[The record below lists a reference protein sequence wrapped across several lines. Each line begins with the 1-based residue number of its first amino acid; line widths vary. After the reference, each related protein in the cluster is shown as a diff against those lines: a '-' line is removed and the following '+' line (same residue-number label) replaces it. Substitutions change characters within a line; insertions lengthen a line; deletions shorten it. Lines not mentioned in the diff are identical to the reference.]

1 MSTTM
6 PLASPTSE
14 QPVVVTPD
22 VMWRFSVE
30 HYHAMIQAGI
40 LTEDDPVE
48 LLEGWLVTKM
58 SKNPKHRISTRR
70 ARKALERIVPP
81 GWYVD
86 SQEPL
91 TTANSEPEPDGMIAR
106 GETDQYPDRH
116 PGPQDVA
123 LVVEV
128 ADSSLQRDRSL
139 KKRLYAAAGIPVY
152 WIVNL
157 IDGQLEV
164 YTDPSGPAEQP
175 DYRQQRHYGS
185 ADTVPVVI
193 EAREV
198 GHIAVRDLL
207 P

>member
-1 MSTTM
+1 MSATM

-14 QPVVVTPD
+14 QPVVVSPD
-22 VMWRFSVE
+22 VMWRFSVA

-58 SKNPKHRISTRR
+58 PKNPKHRIATRLVR
-70 ARKALERIVPP
+70 QALESIVAP

-91 TTANSEPEPDGMIAR
+91 TTADSEPEPDGMVVR
-106 GETDQYPDRH
+106 SETRQYLNRH
-116 PGPQDVA
+116 PGPQDVT

-157 IDGQLEV
+157 TDGQLEV

-175 DYRQQRHYGS
+175 DYRQQRNYGS

>member
-1 MSTTM
+1 MSVTT
-6 PLASPTSE
+6 PSSSAVSE
-14 QPVVVTPD
+14 QSVAVSTD
-22 VMWRFSVE
+22 VIWRFSVDQ
-30 HYHAMIQAGI
+30 YHAMIHAGI

-58 SKNPKHRISTRR
+58 SKNPKHRVATRLVR
-70 ARKALERIVPP
+70 QALESVISP

-91 TTANSEPEPDGMIAR
+91 TTADSEPEPDVMIVR
-106 GETDQYPDRH
+106 GETRQYPDRH

-128 ADSSLQRDRSL
+128 ADSSLQRDRFL
-139 KKRLYAAAGIPVY
+139 KKRLYAAAGISIY

-157 IDGQLEV
+157 LDGQIEV
-164 YTDPSGPAEQP
+164 YTEPSGPTYQP
-175 DYRQQRHYGS
+175 DYRQQQNYGS
-185 ADTVPVVI
+185 ADAVPVVI
-193 EAREV
+193 EDREV
-198 GHIAVRDLL
+198 GRLSVGDLL

>member
-1 MSTTM
+1 MAATTHTVIPM
-6 PLASPTSE
+6 AN
-14 QPVVVTPD
+14 QPVEVSAD
-22 VMWRFSVE
+22 NIWRLSVE
-30 HYHAMIQAGI
+30 QYHAMIQAGI

-58 SKNPKHRISTRR
+58 SKNPKHRIATRLV
-70 ARKALERIVPP
+70 RKALEKIISL

-91 TTANSEPEPDGMIAR
+91 TTVDSEPQPDGMVVR
-106 GETDQYPDRH
+106 GETREYPDRH
-116 PGPQDVA
+116 PGPEDVV

-139 KKRLYAAAGIPVY
+139 KKRLYAAGGIPVY

-157 IDGQLEV
+157 LANQIGV
-164 YTDPSGPAEQP
+164 YTEPSGPAEKP
-175 DYRQQRHYGS
+175 DYQRQEMYGVTN
-185 ADTVPVVI
+185 TVLVVI
-193 EAREV
+193 EGQEIGRL
-198 GHIAVRDLL
+198 AVQELL

>member
-1 MSTTM
+1 MSVT
-6 PLASPTSE
+6 SPSVSTTSE
-14 QPVVVTPD
+14 QSVAIPTD
-22 VMWRFSVE
+22 VIWRFSVE
-30 HYHAMIQAGI
+30 QYHAMIHADI

-58 SKNPKHRISTRR
+58 SKNPKHRVATRLVR
-70 ARKALERIVPP
+70 QALESVISP

-91 TTANSEPEPDGMIAR
+91 TTADSEPEPDVMVVR
-106 GETDQYPDRH
+106 GETRQYPDRH

-139 KKRLYAAAGIPVY
+139 KKRLYAAAGISVY

-157 IDGQLEV
+157 LDGQIEV
-164 YTDPSGPAEQP
+164 YTEPSGPTDQP
-175 DYRQQRHYGS
+175 DYRQQQNYGS
-185 ADTVPVVI
+185 ADAVPIVI
-193 EAREV
+193 EDREV
-198 GHIAVRDLL
+198 GRLTVQDLL